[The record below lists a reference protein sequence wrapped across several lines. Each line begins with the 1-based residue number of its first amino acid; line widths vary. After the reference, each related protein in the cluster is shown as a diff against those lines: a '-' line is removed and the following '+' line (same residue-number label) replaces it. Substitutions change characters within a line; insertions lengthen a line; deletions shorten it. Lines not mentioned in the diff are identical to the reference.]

1 MRTIYGHDGLNS
13 LIAEDASVELL
24 IEEVRL
30 LSEIDREMLSEANL
44 KDKFGAVIQK
54 INDFIKKIGEFLAKL
69 LKQINH
75 SINQGSFTIT
85 DKIKGVVGGKKMLH
99 VKYVQADI
107 LDAIKIDNIL
117 TRVER
122 KTYWVESRIKALA
135 NGNRDTEEIIKEAIE
150 HTEDVKEINA
160 DIAKAKDTFK
170 DYHRENMSSEF
181 ALKYL
186 EDMDKVIKTCASYTT
201 TLNHNKKLFDS
212 MIKSIEIRQKQL
224 EKETPVNDEEYL
236 DIGKRMSTAIDLA
249 KHAITMY
256 NGASV
261 LVAQFSKNFLS
272 SKMAVQNALTAAAND
287 GAEPQPA

>member
-44 KDKFGAVIQK
+44 KDKFGVVIQK

-75 SINQGSFTIT
+75 SINQGTFTIT

-107 LDAIKIDNIL
+107 LDANKIGDIL

-122 KTYWVESRIKALA
+122 KTYWVESRVKALA

-150 HTEDVKEINA
+150 HTEEVKEINA

-170 DYHRENMSSEF
+170 DYRRENMSSEF
-181 ALKYL
+181 ALRYL
-186 EDMDKVIKTCASYTT
+186 EDMDRTIKNCASYTV
-201 TLNHNKKLFDS
+201 TLEHNKKLFDS

-249 KHAITMY
+249 KHAVTMY